1 MRDRLSVFG
10 IDIVKGSVRSRSRR
24 PMYALIRMVD
34 GNIESESTVSMFRLF
49 RLLSEERPDI
59 LAVDSIQEIAT
70 DQHEL
75 FFFLQGL
82 PPQTKLV
89 QVTGGEKK
97 ETLGKVAARY
107 NISFDRFDPFAEART
122 SARVASLGAGV
133 EVIAFENESEVVV
146 SRHRSPGRGGWSQNR
161 YVRKIHGAVQLK
173 GREIEM
179 QLAAAAL
186 RYEKKETKAFGG
198 CSRVAFRVFAP
209 RGEVPV
215 SMYRGADV
223 QVRISGKRLERIR
236 YRPLSGKPR
245 NLIVGIDPGTTT
257 AVAALDLDGNLML
270 LSSSRQMNMS
280 GVIESLYKTG
290 KPLVIASDVQEMPYS
305 VEKIR
310 RAFSAI
316 AFTPKQDTSVEAK
329 VALTQG
335 FPYENV
341 HERDALSAAL
351 DAFHHYDAKFRNLI
365 RRVPPGH
372 DLDEVRARVIRG
384 QALDQVLGDLATV
397 RAPAEAPVET
407 APAPVTARQDERVRV
422 LDGMVKRLRTYAA
435 ELEET
440 IKAKEYEIHRL
451 QGRLRAVHDKRDL
464 ELAKETEITKRDAI
478 IQSLKKRLRKEERH
492 NRTLAKRVD
501 RIRSFA
507 ELSLD
512 GEAVPVKV
520 MDALTREGLRRLIED
535 TGICEGDVVFV
546 QKSDGWGKGIVKD
559 LADTKVGAVVVPAA
573 ILDGRDLHIGPAFR
587 EAGIPLIA
595 AADAGVQVRGKKG
608 LAAKDRFHEAVTR
621 WQEEQAQF
629 VREKESNK
637 IEHMFKEYKSERG
650 KEAKK
655 GGGQS
660 VGRP

>member
-24 PMYALIRMVD
+24 PMYALVRIVD
-34 GNIESESTVSMFRLF
+34 GTIVSESTVSMFRLF

-97 ETLGKVAARY
+97 ETLGKVAARF

-122 SARVASLGAGV
+122 SARVASLGAGA

-173 GREIEM
+173 GREIEQ
-179 QLAAAAL
+179 QLAAAGL

-198 CSRVAFRVFAP
+198 CSRVAFTVFAP
-209 RGEVPV
+209 RREVPV
-215 SMYRGADV
+215 STYRGADV

-245 NLIVGIDPGTTT
+245 YLIVGIDPGTTT

-290 KPLVIASDVQEMPYS
+290 KPLVVASDVQEMPYS

-316 AFTPKQDTSVEAK
+316 PYSPKQDTSVDAK
-329 VALTQG
+329 LALTAD

-351 DAFHHYDAKFRNLI
+351 DAFHQYDAKFRNLL

-384 QALDQVLGDLATV
+384 QALDQVLGDLAAV
-397 RAPAEAPVET
+397 PAPAPAPES
-407 APAPVTARQDERVRV
+407 APAPVVARQDERVRV
-422 LDGMVKRLRTYAA
+422 LDGIVKRLRGYTA

-492 NRTLAKRVD
+492 SRTLAKRVD
-501 RIRSFA
+501 RIKSFA

-512 GEAVPVKV
+512 GDALPVKV
-520 MDALTREGLRRLIED
+520 MDALTREGLRRLAED
-535 TGICEGDVVFV
+535 TGIREGDIVFV

-559 LADTKVGAVVVPAA
+559 IADAKVGALVLPAA
-573 ILDGRDLHIGPAFR
+573 VPGGRDLHIVPAFR
-587 EAGIPLIA
+587 EAGIPVIA
-595 AADAGVQVRGKKG
+595 ADDAGVQVKGKKG
-608 LAAKDRFHEAVTR
+608 LAAKDQFEGALLR
-621 WQEEQAQF
+621 WKEEQVQF

-650 KEAKK
+650 KEVKK
-655 GGGQS
+655 GGGRDN
-660 VGRP
+660 G

>member
-1 MRDRLSVFG
+1 MRDRLNIFG

-24 PMYALIRMVD
+24 PMYALVRMAD

-97 ETLGKVAARY
+97 ETLGKVAARF

-122 SARVASLGAGV
+122 TAKVASLGAGA

-173 GREIEM
+173 GREIEQ

-215 SMYRGADV
+215 ATYRGADV

-245 NLIVGIDPGTTT
+245 YLIVGIDPGTTT
-257 AVAALDLDGNLML
+257 AVAVLDLDGNLMHL
-270 LSSSRQMNMS
+270 ESSRQMNMA
-280 GVIESLYKTG
+280 GVIESLYKVG
-290 KPLVIASDVQEMPYS
+290 KPLVVASDVQEMPYS

-316 AFTPKQDTSVEAK
+316 AYTPKQDTSVDIK
-329 VALTQG
+329 LALTEG

-351 DAFHHYDAKFRNLI
+351 DACRQYDAKFRNLV

-384 QALDQVLGDLATV
+384 QALDQVLGDLAAV
-397 RAPAEAPVET
+397 PAPEVVPEA
-407 APAPVTARQDERVRV
+407 APAPVAARQDERVRV

-440 IKAKEYEIHRL
+440 VKAKEYEVHRL
-451 QGRLRAVHDKRDL
+451 QARLRAVHDKRDI
-464 ELAKETEITKRDAI
+464 ELAKETELVKRDAI

-492 NRTLAKRVD
+492 SRTLAKRVE
-501 RIRSFA
+501 RIRTFA

-512 GEAVPVKV
+512 GEVVPVKV
-520 MDALTREGLRRLIED
+520 MDALTKEGLRRLMED
-535 TGICEGDVVFV
+535 TGIGEGDIVFV
-546 QKSDGWGKGIVKD
+546 QKSDGWGRGIVKD
-559 LADTKVGAVVVPAA
+559 LADVKIKAIILPAA
-573 ILDGRDLHIGPAFR
+573 SPAGRDPQIVPAFR
-587 EAGIPLIA
+587 EAGIPVIA

-608 LAAKDRFHEAVTR
+608 LAAKDQFEGALAR

-629 VREKESNK
+629 VREMESSK

-650 KEAKK
+650 KEVKK
-655 GGGQS
+655 GGGRND
-660 VGRP
+660 GRP